1 MTGRKRSGLQFN
13 RGLIMLSAFVLISAL
28 LRRTLQRSVRYSTI
42 STTKTRSHKVS
53 LRKNFVIVAVICVF
67 VVQSNAQLVDKTPAA
82 IPVAPSVYDREP
94 YEDPFVSGINRDASR
109 ATAYSFAGLNAA
121 LKGDRENSGRYISLN
136 GEWDFAFALKPGDEP
151 KEFYK
156 SKVAGWKK
164 ILVPSNWEMQGYD
177 KPIYKSAVYP
187 FRPVNPPYVPKDYNG
202 VGCYQRSISIPA
214 QWKNMNITLHF
225 GGVSSAYKVWVNGKF
240 VGYAEDSFLPSEFNI
255 TPYLQDGENILSV
268 WVIRWSDGSFLED
281 QDQWR
286 LSGIHREVYVEAEP
300 KLRIADFFYQTKL
313 GKDYKDAVLSIRPRI
328 ENLTGH
334 EMPGYILKAQLY
346 DETDKPVLP
355 NALEK
360 KVDDIIN
367 EIHPRLDRVKFGVLE
382 TSVLNPKKWSFEEP
396 NLYKL
401 VLTLEDSAGTIL
413 EIKTCKL
420 GFRSIEFRRS
430 DSKLLIN
437 GKLTYL
443 YGVNRPDHHPEK
455 GKALSREDILQD
467 IKTMKQFNFNCV
479 RLSHYPGDPYLLDL
493 CDEFGI
499 MVIDEAN
506 LETHG
511 LGGKL
516 DHDASWTAAYLER
529 VSRMALR
536 DKNHPSIIMWSLGN
550 EAGSGPNHAAMAGWI
565 KDFDITRPLHY
576 EPAMGSPKEEG
587 YIDPSDPRYLKSNDH
602 SHRIQNPVDQ
612 YYVDVISRMYPSDYT
627 APLLVSQQ
635 NGDHRPIF
643 FCEYAHAMGNSAG
656 NLKEFWDQWR
666 SLPRVI
672 GGCIWEFK
680 DQALEKTDSA
690 GTKYYAYGGD
700 FGEKYFDNFTIKG
713 IVAADGRPK
722 AAMYECK
729 RIFQPI
735 QVEWADSTNRLI
747 KIINR
752 SEVKNV
758 NKYAAYITIREDGR
772 IISDQQIGGIDV
784 PPATEVEFPIARWLP
799 KMKTDAGYY
808 ATIRFVLIKKE
819 PWASNGF
826 EIASNQLLLKHA
838 AQKQLAVPPG
848 DNLVES
854 QSGPDVHY
862 NGKDFSIG
870 FRKIGN
876 GGLDSYT
883 WNGKQQIWQPLM
895 PDFTRPLTDNYRRG
909 WKPQRKL
916 AQWYRD
922 DLKLEGSSKG
932 VFKNKVSN
940 KGGGFVT
947 ETYSLINDS
956 ATVKVNYYVY
966 GNGVIKVD
974 FQLTTK
980 PGLPNIPKIGMQ
992 MGIDKKY
999 TQVQY
1004 FGRGP
1009 FENYIDRRYGS
1020 DIGIYDQDIYEF
1032 MEPYV
1037 VPQENGNRTDVR
1049 WMYLNDPKTK
1059 DGLLIVAD
1067 SLLSMSAWPYTEK
1080 NIEEAKHT
1088 NKLKLAGYIT
1098 LNIDLIQ
1105 MGVGGND
1112 SWSDVA
1118 APLEKYQVK
1127 AQPYHYSFY
1136 MVPFNSKNKTA
1147 GERAKEIKF

>member
-1 MTGRKRSGLQFN
+1 MIKRLY
-13 RGLIMLSAFVLISAL
+13 IL
-28 LRRTLQRSVRYSTI
+28 LTILYSPLTI
-42 STTKTRSHKVS
+42 DHS
-53 LRKNFVIVAVICVF
+53 L
-67 VVQSNAQLVDKTPAA
+67 AQLVDKTPAA
-82 IPVAPSVYDREP
+82 IPVAPSIYNREP

-109 ATAYSFAGLNAA
+109 ATAYSFANLDGA
-121 LKGDRENSGRYISLN
+121 LKGDREKSGRYISLN
-136 GEWDFAFALKPGDEP
+136 GEWDFSFALKPGDEP
-151 KEFYK
+151 KDFYK
-156 SKVAGWKK
+156 SKVSGWKK
-164 ILVPSNWEMQGYD
+164 IPVPSNWEMQGYD

-202 VGCYQRSISIPA
+202 VGCYQRSFTLPA
-214 QWKNMNITLHF
+214 NPIAIGWKNMNVTLHF
-225 GGVSSAYKVWVNGKF
+225 GGVSSAYKVWLNGKF

-255 TPYLQDGENILSV
+255 TPYLQDGENVLSV

-286 LSGIHREVYVEAEP
+286 LSGIHREVYLMAEP
-300 KLRIADFFYQTKL
+300 KLRIVDFFYQTKL
-313 GKDYKDAVLSIRPRI
+313 DKDYKDAVLSIRPRI

-334 EMPGYILKAQLY
+334 EMPGYKLKAQLY
-346 DETDKPVLP
+346 DETDKPVLQT
-355 NALEK
+355 ALEK
-360 KVDDIIN
+360 KIDDIIN
-367 EIHPRLDRVKFGVLE
+367 EIHPRLDRVKFGLLE
-382 TSVLNPKKWSFEEP
+382 TTVVNPKKWCFEEP

-401 VLTLEDSAGTIL
+401 VLTLEDSIGNVL
-413 EIKTCKL
+413 EIKTCRL
-420 GFRSIEFRRS
+420 GFRSIEFRKS

-437 GKLTYL
+437 GRLTYL
-443 YGVNRPDHHPEK
+443 YGVNRPDHHPTK
-455 GKALSREDILQD
+455 GKALLREDILKD
-467 IKTMKQFNFNCV
+467 VKTIRQFNFNCI
-479 RLSHYPGDPYLLDL
+479 RLSHYPSDPYLLDL

-565 KDFDITRPLHY
+565 KDFDMTRPLHY

-602 SHRIQNPVDQ
+602 SHRIQNPLDQ

-627 APLLVSQQ
+627 APLLVSQK
-635 NGDHRPIF
+635 NGDNRPIF

-656 NLKEFWDQWR
+656 NLKEFWDQWK

-680 DQALEKTDSA
+680 DQALEKTDST
-690 GTKYYAYGGD
+690 GVRYYAYGGD

-729 RIFQPI
+729 RVFQPV
-735 QVEWADSTNRLI
+735 QVEWTDSTKGLI

-752 SEVKNV
+752 SEIRSVNNYSTVLKVKENGKIIV
-758 NKYAAYITIREDGR
+758 N
-772 IISDQQIGGIDV
+772 QLIGGIDV
-784 PPATEVEFPIARWLP
+784 APASSAVFDISRWLP
-799 KMKTDAGYY
+799 KMKADAEYY
-808 ATIRFVLIKKE
+808 ADISFILTRDE
-819 PWASNGF
+819 SWAKRGF
-826 EIASNQLLLKHA
+826 EIASNQLILPATRQASTIHA
-838 AQKQLAVPPG
+838 AYPG
-848 DNLVES
+848 LSYKDEETGYTF
-854 QSGPDVHY
+854 SGKEFKIRINKT
-862 NGKDFSIG
+862 NGALS
-870 FRKIGN
+870 
-876 GGLDSYT
+876 SYI
-883 WNGKQQIWQPLM
+883 WDGKEQIFTPLL
-895 PDFTRPLTDNYRRG
+895 PHFKRPLTDNDRRG
-909 WKPQRKL
+909 WKPNRKL
-916 AQWYRD
+916 RQWYEASP
-922 DLKLEGSSKG
+922 KLSGISFGKFDGQQGSGLLLSI
-932 VFKNKVSN
+932 N
-940 KGGGFVT
+940 
-947 ETYSLINDS
+947 YSLINDS
-956 ATVKVNYYVY
+956 AFLNVVY
-966 GNGVIKVD
+966 NFLGNGVIKVD
-974 FQLTTK
+974 YSLDVK

-992 MGIDKKY
+992 MGIEKKY
-999 TQVQY
+999 LNTEY

-1020 DIGIYDQDIYEF
+1020 DVGIYDQNIYDF

-1067 SLLSMSAWPYTEK
+1067 SLLSMSAWPYTEE
-1080 NIEEAKHT
+1080 NIENAKHT
-1088 NKLKLAGYIT
+1088 NKLKVADYIT
-1098 LNIDLIQ
+1098 LNIDLVQ

-1118 APLEKYQVK
+1118 APLEQYQIK

-1136 MVPFNSKNKTA
+1136 IVPFNSKSRTA
-1147 GERAKEIKF
+1147 GERAKEIKY